1 MKRLADRFCC
11 GDVCTVMVEQMEVQ
25 WLQNNS
31 SIQSKTKDLALIR
44 DPFQEEIPEPPGGYL
59 LSKKRSL

>member
-1 MKRLADRFCC
+1 M
-11 GDVCTVMVEQMEVQ
+11 VMVEQLEVQ

-44 DPFQEEIPEPPGGYL
+44 DPFQEEIPEPPAGYL